1 MRILITGGGGAGTEA
16 IWRIWHERYELYFAD
31 AYPKS
36 ILPDIPDQRR
46 IAIPM
51 ANDPDFMNR
60 LQGICNENEVDLL
73 IPGVDEELLGLASVK
88 GSRDWPDILLPDKA
102 FVALMLD
109 KLSSNKALVNA
120 GLSAP
125 KTELPRSINN
135 VRFPCIVKP
144 RRGRGSRGVMK
155 LDSQEEVSAYLTI
168 QKGKPEDYILQ
179 ELIVGREYTVFVAAD
194 AHSRLRAVIPVK
206 VDLKRGVTIRA
217 ETDNEPAIIDYVKRF
232 HKCFKVTGVY
242 NIQCMLTDARDV
254 IPFEINP
261 RISTTFCLAISTGFD
276 PIRMNEGPITN
287 IFTPQITYKLQRN
300 WMNTITKH

>member
-1 MRILITGGGGAGTEA
+1 
-16 IWRIWHERYELYFAD
+16 
-31 AYPKS
+31 
-36 ILPDIPDQRR
+36 
-46 IAIPM
+46 
-51 ANDPDFMNR
+51 

-125 KTELPRSINN
+125 KTESIKNKNINN
-135 VRFPCIVKP
+135 VRLPCIVKP

-194 AHSRLRAVIPVK
+194 VHSRLRAVIPVK

-217 ETDNEPAIIDYVKRF
+217 ETDNEPAIIDYVKKF
-232 HKCFKVTGVY
+232 QKCFKATSVY
-242 NIQCMLTDARDV
+242 NIQCMLTEARDV

-276 PIRMNEGPITN
+276 PIRMNEGTFTN